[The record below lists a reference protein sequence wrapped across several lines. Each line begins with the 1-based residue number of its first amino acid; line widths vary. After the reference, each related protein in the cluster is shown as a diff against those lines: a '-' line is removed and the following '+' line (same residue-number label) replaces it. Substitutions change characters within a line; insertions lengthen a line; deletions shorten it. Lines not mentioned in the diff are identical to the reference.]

1 MRSHEKKQIASPRC
15 VPNLRVKSTVNTSA
29 LRSTWPGCT
38 KKSWNCQCIFRA
50 SGNFYPKSPLST
62 SREEKNEKILSW
74 LVKYWRNI
82 AFFFF
87 LRGRKGRKWFS
98 NFVLYLCFWWHRYTS
113 HKTLTFVCFIFWLR
127 ASHVLLHLISKMVS
141 YGRKI
146 SRGGGPRP
154 GKLPAPRFRTIED
167 AWLHSFFQP
176 WIIHL

>member
-1 MRSHEKKQIASPRC
+1 MHTYTCLLEYITVGRPCVLHILWMRSHEKKQIASPRC

-87 LRGRKGRKWFS
+87 WEEEKAGNDLATLSCICAFGGTVTHLTRPWLLCVSYFD
-98 NFVLYLCFWWHRYTS
+98 FVLPMSY
-113 HKTLTFVCFIFWLR
+113 FILSPKW
-127 ASHVLLHLISKMVS
+127 
-141 YGRKI
+141 
-146 SRGGGPRP
+146 
-154 GKLPAPRFRTIED
+154 
-167 AWLHSFFQP
+167 
-176 WIIHL
+176 